1 MLPLYKEAEQI
12 RNDVLTKDEEIQ
24 TLKTELS
31 RAKTSQSNGGSAGG
45 AGGESAYWK
54 GKYENLLASVG
65 N

>member
-12 RNDVLTKDEEIQ
+12 RDAALKRDEEIE

-31 RAKTSQSNGGSAGG
+31 KAKTLQSNGGGAGG
-45 AGGESAYWK
+45 AAGESAYWK